1 MVELLKVIKF
11 EGDNNTLVWKH
22 PAEDFNTQSKLI
34 VHESQVAILYKDGR
48 ALDEFTPGKYVLETE
63 NIPILRGIINIP
75 TEGVSPFHCEVYF
88 INKAMSLNV
97 KWGTSS
103 RFPIIEPV
111 FQIPINVGASGVM
124 DIVIDDARKFMT
136 NVIGTQTF
144 NTIDQ
149 VTNYF
154 KGKITTKVK
163 NYLSKI
169 MSEVSYYNITQ
180 HLEEISEALHEKLK
194 EDFKEYGVNLVTF
207 YISNIV
213 VPKEETKKL
222 EAVLNKKMEYGTL
235 GFNWADEQMAD
246 VAKKYA
252 ENPGNKGGVDG
263 MVAGFPMA
271 MAFGQML
278 GNNVGGNMSGGLF
291 AGGQNF
297 GANQQQVN
305 QAPQQQANPQQVNQ
319 APQQPVN
326 NESQGEVSF
335 CTKCGNKLAPDAMF
349 CSKCGNKVHQEL
361 KCSNC
366 GRSLEPDDMFCSGCG
381 HPVNE

>member
-11 EGDNNTLVWKH
+11 EGDKDTLVWKH
-22 PAEDFNTQSKLI
+22 PAEDFNTHSKLI
-34 VHESQVAILYKDGR
+34 VHESQVAIFYKDGK
-48 ALDEFTPGKYVLETE
+48 ALDEFGPGKYTLETG
-63 NIPILRGIINIP
+63 NIPILRGLINIP
-75 TEGVSPFHCEVYF
+75 TEGVSQFHCEVYF
-88 INKAMSLNV
+88 INKATSLNV
-97 KWGTSS
+97 VWGTSS
-103 RFPIIEPV
+103 RFPVIEPT
-111 FQIPINVGASGVM
+111 FKIPINVGASGMM
-124 DIVIDDARKFMT
+124 DIVIDDARKFMV
-136 NVIGTQTF
+136 NVMGTQTF
-144 NTIDQ
+144 NTTDQ
-149 VTNYF
+149 LTDYF

-180 HLEEISEALHEKLK
+180 HLEEISEALHAKLK
-194 EDFKEYGVNLVTF
+194 EDFAEYGVNLVTF

-222 EAVLNKKMEYGTL
+222 EDVLNKKMEYGTL

-278 GNNVGGNMSGGLF
+278 GQWHSARCLETMWVEACPEDFLQGVKTLEPTSSNKTRHLNNRKIMNLRVMLYSVPNVETS
-291 AGGQNF
+291 
-297 GANQQQVN
+297 
-305 QAPQQQANPQQVNQ
+305 
-319 APQQPVN
+319 
-326 NESQGEVSF
+326 
-335 CTKCGNKLAPDAMF
+335 GNKLAPDAMF
-349 CSKCGNKVHQEL
+349 CSKCGNKVQQEL
-361 KCSNC
+361 KCGNC
-366 GRSLEPDDMFCSGCG
+366 GRKLEPDDLFCSGCG

>member
-11 EGDNNTLVWKH
+11 EGDKDTLVWKH
-22 PAEDFNTQSKLI
+22 PAEDFNTHSKLI
-34 VHESQVAILYKDGR
+34 VHESQVAIFYKDGK
-48 ALDEFTPGKYVLETE
+48 ALDEFGPGKYTLETG
-63 NIPILRGIINIP
+63 NIPILRALIDLP
-75 TEGVSPFHCEVYF
+75 TEGVSQFHCEVYF
-88 INKAMSLNV
+88 INKATSLNV
-97 KWGTSS
+97 IWGTSS
-103 RFPIIEPV
+103 RFPVIEPT
-111 FQIPINVGASGVM
+111 FQIPINVGASGAM
-124 DIVIDDARKFMT
+124 DIVIDDAKKFMV
-136 NVIGTQTF
+136 NVVGTQTF

-149 VTNYF
+149 VTDYF

-222 EAVLNKKMEYGTL
+222 EDVLNKKMEYGAL

-252 ENPGNKGGVDG
+252 ENPGNKSGVNG
-263 MVAGFPMA
+263 MVTGFPMA

-291 AGGQNF
+291 AAGQNF
-297 GANQQQVN
+297 GANQQQ
-305 QAPQQQANPQQVNQ
+305 ASPE
-319 APQQPVN
+319 QQPVS
-326 NESQGEVSF
+326 NEPQGDAVF

-349 CSKCGNKVHQEL
+349 CSKCGNKVQQEL

-366 GRSLEPDDMFCSGCG
+366 GRSLEPGDMFCSGCG
-381 HPVNE
+381 HPTNE